1 MPIKQG
7 GYSHAKADARRDKRR
22 QEAEARQRTY
32 DALPQA
38 TKLAQMGKKHKARYE
53 KQQAELAK
61 KKQAAPAPATLPDVK
76 PAVAPKA
83 KKNYQ
88 KPKKS

>member
-7 GYSHAKADARRDKRR
+7 GYTHAKADARRDRRR

-32 DALPQA
+32 DALPLA
-38 TKLAQMGKKHKARYE
+38 EKLKSMGAKHKARYE
-53 KQQAELAK
+53 KQQAALAK
-61 KKQAAPAPATLPDVK
+61 KKQATPPPAPVAAAPAVEAK
-76 PAVAPKA
+76 P

>member
-32 DALPQA
+32 DALPLA

-61 KKQAAPAPATLPDVK
+61 RKQATPPPAPVAATAAVEAK
-76 PAVAPKA
+76 PKKKA
-83 KKNYQ
+83 YQ